1 MEEQKKKLRIKVL
14 DENIFGPIVDN
25 TFKDA
30 DINNSGFIE
39 KNELFILLNKIRKNL
54 DIPSATEKDVNNE
67 LYDMN
72 LNMLFLILM
81 LLYKNNIFLLK
92 KYTKTL
98 NNIL

>member
-67 LYDMN
+67 LNRLDTN
-72 LNMLFLILM
+72 KDGKIS
-81 LLYKNNIFLLK
+81 K
-92 KYTKTL
+92 KEFRELVKEIIMFSIYQL
-98 NNIL
+98 E

>member
-67 LYDMN
+67 LNRLDTN
-72 LNMLFLILM
+72 KDGKIS
-81 LLYKNNIFLLK
+81 KNEFRELVKEIIMFSIDQLE
-92 KYTKTL
+92 
-98 NNIL
+98 

>member
-1 MEEQKKKLRIKVL
+1 MEEQKKELRKKIL

-67 LYDMN
+67 LNRLDTN
-72 LNMLFLILM
+72 KDGKIS
-81 LLYKNNIFLLK
+81 KNEFRELVKEIIMFSIDQLE
-92 KYTKTL
+92 
-98 NNIL
+98 

>member
-1 MEEQKKKLRIKVL
+1 MEEKKKELRIKVL

-67 LYDMN
+67 LNRLDTN
-72 LNMLFLILM
+72 KDGKIS
-81 LLYKNNIFLLK
+81 KNEFRELVKEIIMFSIDQLE
-92 KYTKTL
+92 
-98 NNIL
+98 

>member
-1 MEEQKKKLRIKVL
+1 MEEQKKELRIKVL

-67 LYDMN
+67 LNRLDTN
-72 LNMLFLILM
+72 KDGKIS
-81 LLYKNNIFLLK
+81 KNEFRELVKEIIMFSIDQLE
-92 KYTKTL
+92 
-98 NNIL
+98 